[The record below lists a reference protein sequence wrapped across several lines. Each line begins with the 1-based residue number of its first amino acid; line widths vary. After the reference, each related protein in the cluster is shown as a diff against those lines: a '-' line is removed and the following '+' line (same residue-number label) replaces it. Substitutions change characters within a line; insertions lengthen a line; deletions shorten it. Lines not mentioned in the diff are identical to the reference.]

1 MAKGFKTGGR
11 TKGTPNRDK
20 QALRERLSSLYPD
33 YDPILAMVEMAN
45 DEALEPSMRLDC
57 HKTIA
62 NYIHPKMRSIEHI
75 IEDEPQPIN
84 ITIVK
89 PESTS
94 EPRITLQVIDLIT
107 LLVGNF
113 NKIVIVYF
121 MYI

>member
-45 DEALEPSMRLDC
+45 DVALEPSMRLDC

-75 IEDEPQPIN
+75 IEDEPQPIS

-94 EPRITLQVIDLIT
+94 EPRITL
-107 LLVGNF
+107 GS
-113 NKIVIVYF
+113 
-121 MYI
+121 

>member
-33 YDPILAMVEMAN
+33 YDPILAMVEMVN
-45 DEALEPSMRLDC
+45 EEAIEPSMRLDC

-75 IEDEPQPIN
+75 IEDEPQPIS

-89 PESTS
+89 PETTT
-94 EPRITLQVIDLIT
+94 EPRITRSRFKQRQ
-107 LLVGNF
+107 
-113 NKIVIVYF
+113 
-121 MYI
+121 

>member
-45 DEALEPSMRLDC
+45 DEALEPSMKLDC

-62 NYIHPKMRSIEHI
+62 NYIHPKMRSIEVLQSQESHPI
-75 IEDEPQPIN
+75 SIEIVQPH
-84 ITIVK
+84 
-89 PESTS
+89 
-94 EPRITLQVIDLIT
+94 
-107 LLVGNF
+107 
-113 NKIVIVYF
+113 
-121 MYI
+121 

>member
-11 TKGTPNRDK
+11 TKGTANKDK

-45 DEALEPSMRLDC
+45 DEALEPSMRQDG

-62 NYIHPKMRSIEHI
+62 NTAQPKMRSIEHVL
-75 IEDEPQPIN
+75 EDEPQPIS

-94 EPRITLQVIDLIT
+94 EPRITR
-107 LLVGNF
+107 GCPS
-113 NKIVIVYF
+113 
-121 MYI
+121 

>member
-1 MAKGFKTGGR
+1 MTKGFKTGGR
-11 TKGTPNRDK
+11 TKGTHKRDK
-20 QALRERLSSLYPD
+20 QALRERLSSLGPD

-45 DEALEPSMRLDC
+45 DKALEPSMRLDC

-75 IEDEPQPIN
+75 IEEEPQPIN

-94 EPRITLQVIDLIT
+94 EPRITR
-107 LLVGNF
+107 GCPS
-113 NKIVIVYF
+113 
-121 MYI
+121 

>member
-1 MAKGFKTGGR
+1 MAKGYKTGGR

-75 IEDEPQPIN
+75 IEDEPQPIS

-94 EPRITLQVIDLIT
+94 ESRITR
-107 LLVGNF
+107 GA
-113 NKIVIVYF
+113 K
-121 MYI
+121 

>member
-11 TKGTPNRDK
+11 IKGTPNRDK
-20 QALRERLSSLYPD
+20 QALRARLSSLYPD

-94 EPRITLQVIDLIT
+94 EPRITL
-107 LLVGNF
+107 GS
-113 NKIVIVYF
+113 
-121 MYI
+121 

>member
-45 DEALEPSMRLDC
+45 DEALEPSMKLDC
-57 HKTIA
+57 HKKIA
-62 NYIHPKMRSIEHI
+62 NYIHPKMRSMEHI
-75 IEDEPQPIN
+75 IENKPEPIN

-94 EPRITLQVIDLIT
+94 EPRITRRCPS
-107 LLVGNF
+107 
-113 NKIVIVYF
+113 
-121 MYI
+121 

>member
-45 DEALEPSMRLDC
+45 DESLEPSMRLDC
-57 HKTIA
+57 HKTVA

-75 IEDEPQPIN
+75 IEDEPQPIS

-89 PESTS
+89 PETTT
-94 EPRITLQVIDLIT
+94 EPRITRSRLKQHQ
-107 LLVGNF
+107 
-113 NKIVIVYF
+113 
-121 MYI
+121 

>member
-1 MAKGFKTGGR
+1 MAKGIKTGGR

-45 DEALEPSMRLDC
+45 DNTLEPSMRLDC

-75 IEDEPQPIN
+75 VEEEPQPIN

-89 PESTS
+89 PESTT
-94 EPRITLQVIDLIT
+94 EPRITI
-107 LLVGNF
+107 GS
-113 NKIVIVYF
+113 
-121 MYI
+121 

>member
-20 QALRERLSSLYPD
+20 RALRERLSSLYPD

-45 DEALEPSMRLDC
+45 DAALEPSMRLDC

-62 NYIHPKMRSIEHI
+62 NYIHPKMSSIEHI
-75 IEDEPQPIN
+75 IEDEPQPIS

-94 EPRITLQVIDLIT
+94 EPRITL
-107 LLVGNF
+107 GS
-113 NKIVIVYF
+113 
-121 MYI
+121 

>member
-1 MAKGFKTGGR
+1 MAKGYKTGGR

-94 EPRITLQVIDLIT
+94 EPRITR
-107 LLVGNF
+107 GCPS
-113 NKIVIVYF
+113 
-121 MYI
+121 

>member
-20 QALRERLSSLYPD
+20 QALRELLSSLYPD

-75 IEDEPQPIN
+75 IEDEPQPIS

-94 EPRITLQVIDLIT
+94 EPRITL
-107 LLVGNF
+107 GS
-113 NKIVIVYF
+113 
-121 MYI
+121 

>member
-75 IEDEPQPIN
+75 IEDEPQPIS

-94 EPRITLQVIDLIT
+94 EPRITR
-107 LLVGNF
+107 GNA
-113 NKIVIVYF
+113 NL
-121 MYI
+121 

>member
-62 NYIHPKMRSIEHI
+62 NYIHPKIRSIKHI
-75 IEDEPQPIN
+75 IEDELQPIS

-89 PESTS
+89 PESTT
-94 EPRITLQVIDLIT
+94 EPRITL
-107 LLVGNF
+107 GS
-113 NKIVIVYF
+113 
-121 MYI
+121 

>member
-1 MAKGFKTGGR
+1 
-11 TKGTPNRDK
+11 
-20 QALRERLSSLYPD
+20 
-33 YDPILAMVEMAN
+33 MVEMAN

-94 EPRITLQVIDLIT
+94 EPRITR
-107 LLVGNF
+107 GCPS
-113 NKIVIVYF
+113 
-121 MYI
+121 

>member
-20 QALRERLSSLYPD
+20 QVIRDRLSSLYPE

-45 DEALEPSMRLDC
+45 DESLEPSMRLDC

-75 IEDEPQPIN
+75 IEDEPQSIS

-94 EPRITLQVIDLIT
+94 EPRITR
-107 LLVGNF
+107 GNA
-113 NKIVIVYF
+113 NL
-121 MYI
+121 

>member
-11 TKGTPNRDK
+11 TTGTPNRDK
-20 QALRERLSSLYPD
+20 QALRERLASLYPD
-33 YDPILAMVEMAN
+33 YGPILAMVEMAN

-75 IEDEPQPIN
+75 IEDEPQPIS

-94 EPRITLQVIDLIT
+94 EPRITR
-107 LLVGNF
+107 GCPS
-113 NKIVIVYF
+113 
-121 MYI
+121 

>member
-11 TKGTPNRDK
+11 NKGTPNKDK
-20 QALRERLSSLYPD
+20 QALRERLSALYPD

-75 IEDEPQPIN
+75 IEDEPQPIS

-94 EPRITLQVIDLIT
+94 EPRITL
-107 LLVGNF
+107 GS
-113 NKIVIVYF
+113 
-121 MYI
+121 

>member
-33 YDPILAMVEMAN
+33 YDPILAMVEMVN
-45 DEALEPSMRLDC
+45 EEAIEPSMRLDC

-75 IEDEPQPIN
+75 IEDEPQPIS

-89 PESTS
+89 PESTT
-94 EPRITLQVIDLIT
+94 EPRITLGYT
-107 LLVGNF
+107 S
-113 NKIVIVYF
+113 
-121 MYI
+121 

>member
-1 MAKGFKTGGR
+1 MAKGYKTGGR
-11 TKGTPNRDK
+11 IKGTPNRDK

-75 IEDEPQPIN
+75 IEDEPQPIS

-94 EPRITLQVIDLIT
+94 EPRITL
-107 LLVGNF
+107 GS
-113 NKIVIVYF
+113 
-121 MYI
+121 

>member
-11 TKGTPNRDK
+11 AKGTPNRDK
-20 QALRERLSSLYPD
+20 QVLRDRLSSSYPE

-45 DEALEPSMRLDC
+45 DESLEPSMRLDC

-75 IEDEPQPIN
+75 IEDEPQPIS

-89 PESTS
+89 PESTT
-94 EPRITLQVIDLIT
+94 EPRITLGCT
-107 LLVGNF
+107 S
-113 NKIVIVYF
+113 
-121 MYI
+121 

>member
-11 TKGTPNRDK
+11 AKGTPNRDK

-75 IEDEPQPIN
+75 IEDEPQPIS

-94 EPRITLQVIDLIT
+94 EPRITR
-107 LLVGNF
+107 GCPS
-113 NKIVIVYF
+113 
-121 MYI
+121 

>member
-33 YDPILAMVEMAN
+33 YDPILAMVEMVN
-45 DEALEPSMRLDC
+45 EEAIEPSMRLDC

-75 IEDEPQPIN
+75 IEDEPQPIS

-94 EPRITLQVIDLIT
+94 EPRITR
-107 LLVGNF
+107 GCPS
-113 NKIVIVYF
+113 
-121 MYI
+121 

>member
-33 YDPILAMVEMAN
+33 YDPILAMVEMVN
-45 DEALEPSMRLDC
+45 EEAIEPSMRLDC

-75 IEDEPQPIN
+75 IEDEPQPIS

-89 PESTS
+89 PETTT
-94 EPRITLQVIDLIT
+94 EPRITRSRFKQHQ
-107 LLVGNF
+107 
-113 NKIVIVYF
+113 
-121 MYI
+121 